1 MKKFLFLIAIVAC
14 QSAYCQKTDFWFT
27 QKYENADWY
36 QERLLNI
43 DGYMA
48 STGNSLDSVFAICT
62 GAYDILVFER
72 YVYGES
78 IWGGYTFV
86 HHAILVKTDKA
97 KQIVEAYFVPYG
109 WAEYPIGTMIY
120 KSDGG
125 INLKNGLDVKA
136 LKFRH
141 LDESNVRDLLK
152 EHPGKLRVPKGSH

>member
-1 MKKFLFLIAIVAC
+1 MKKFLLLIAIVAC
-14 QSAYCQKTDFWFT
+14 QSASCQKTDFWFT
-27 QKYENADWY
+27 QEYENADWY

-48 STGNSLDSVFAICT
+48 STGNGLDSVFAIRA
-62 GAYDILVFER
+62 GACNILVFER

-78 IWGGYTFV
+78 VWGGYTFV

-109 WAEYPIGTMIY
+109 WAEYPIGAMIY

-125 INLKNGLDVKA
+125 IKFKKGLDVKS
-136 LKFRH
+136 LKFKY
-141 LDESNVRDLLK
+141 LQESNVRDLLK
-152 EHPGKLRVPKGSH
+152 EHPGKLRVPKGAR